1 MTLQAMKKEHSHIL
15 EVSNLVV
22 SDHQTGTPN
31 RILKGLDFSVRKG
44 EILGLIGASGSGKS
58 LTAKAILGLLPPG
71 LKVDR
76 GDIHYFPD
84 QDEQF
89 DLRGNSSAHLTQ
101 FRRNHIAMIFQNPA
115 LSFNPTLKIEEQLKV
130 IVRLV
135 GKGTPTDP
143 LDDLLLK
150 MGLQDPKRILNAYP
164 HQLSG
169 GQLQRVIIG
178 MTILKKPTLWIAD
191 EPTTALDPEIR
202 VQILELMK
210 NVHGEIGGSMLYIS
224 HDMGS
229 MRKMADRVIVIDR
242 GIITESGAVQEVLEH
257 QNNVFF
263 DSADRKAVVA
273 KKIARENDFL
283 GDYGKNE
290 PLVEIKELSKTFIQ
304 VSPFGF
310 GKKRKVKAIDRISF
324 SMFPG
329 DALGIIGSSGSGK
342 STLAKLLIG
351 LERADNGTI
360 KFQNQE
366 LTKFNFKKWKEI
378 RRKIQVVHQ
387 NPTQSLSP
395 HLSAQVH
402 LEEALQIKWGANE
415 TKIAEQFEQLIHDVG
430 LSNELKDRFPF
441 QLSGGECQRV
451 CIARALALQPKV
463 LICDEITSALDRK
476 TQQQMISLL
485 LSIRRKYDFSLICI
499 THDLSVISQMT
510 DKMILLDNGKI
521 VESGNT
527 NAFLTSPKS
536 DQGKKILQAF
546 ATLA

>member
-1 MTLQAMKKEHSHIL
+1 MTVQSMKKEHSHIL

-31 RILKGLDFSVRKG
+31 RILKGLDFGVRKG

-58 LTAKAILGLLPPG
+58 LTAKAILGLLPSG

-84 QDEQF
+84 QEEHF
-89 DLRGNSSAHLTQ
+89 VLPGTSSAHLDH

-115 LSFNPTLKIEEQLKV
+115 LSLNPTLKIEEQLKV
-130 IVRLV
+130 IVRLA
-135 GKGTPTDP
+135 GKGASTKP
-143 LDDLLLK
+143 LDELLLK
-150 MGLQDPKRILNAYP
+150 MGLKDPKRILKAYP

-210 NVHGEIGGSMLYIS
+210 KVHDEIGGSMLYIS

-242 GIITESGAVQEVLEH
+242 GMIIESGEAQKVLDH
-257 QNNVFF
+257 QNSVFF
-263 DSADRKAVVA
+263 DSADQKTGLAE
-273 KKIARENDFL
+273 KIVRGNDFL
-283 GDYGKNE
+283 RVSKEND
-290 PLVEIKELSKTFIQ
+290 PLLEIKELSKTFVQ

-310 GKKRKVKAIDRISF
+310 GKKKVKAIDNISF
-324 SMFPG
+324 SMLSG
-329 DALGIIGSSGSGK
+329 DALGIVGSSGGGK

-351 LERADNGTI
+351 LEKADNGTI
-360 KFQNQE
+360 KFQDQE
-366 LTKFNFKKWKEI
+366 LTKFNFKKWKKI
-378 RRKIQVVHQ
+378 RQEIQVVHQ

-395 HLSAQVH
+395 HLNVQVH

-415 TKIAEQFEQLIHDVG
+415 TKIKEQFEQLMRDVG
-430 LSNELKDRFPF
+430 LSNELKVRFPF

-451 CIARALALQPKV
+451 CIARSLALQPKV
-463 LICDEITSALDRK
+463 LICDEITSALDRI
-476 TQQQMISLL
+476 TQQQIIGLL
-485 LSIRRKYDFSLICI
+485 LDIRRKYDFSLICI
-499 THDLSVISQMT
+499 SHDLNVISQMT
-510 DKMILLDNGKI
+510 DEMILLDNGRI

-527 NAFLTSPKS
+527 NAFLSSPKS
-536 DQGKKILQAF
+536 DQGKKFLEAF
-546 ATLA
+546 ATLT